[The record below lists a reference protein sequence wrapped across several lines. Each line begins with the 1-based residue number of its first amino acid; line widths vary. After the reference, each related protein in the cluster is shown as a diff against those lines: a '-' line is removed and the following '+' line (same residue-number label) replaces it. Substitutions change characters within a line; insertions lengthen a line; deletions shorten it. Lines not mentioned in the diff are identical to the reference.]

1 MGIDAL
7 HIRDYESKEIWL
19 RDELFYSAML
29 EHLRMSPIF
38 SSNLSMGQ
46 LQSILTSLQR
56 AFQNEEVRVAAVLP
70 QRIDVKNRAE
80 VINYYTHAFLSL
92 DPLLLPRISLVWGIK
107 PFANC
112 TIRDLATTSAILFYS
127 KSLIRD
133 LEEDIKMIPEIM
145 QSKPDRIVVT
155 EMFHVKAWQE
165 IRRGGGREELYIN
178 VFYVSV
184 GPTAQRMT

>member
-1 MGIDAL
+1 
-7 HIRDYESKEIWL
+7 
-19 RDELFYSAML
+19 
-29 EHLRMSPIF
+29 
-38 SSNLSMGQ
+38 
-46 LQSILTSLQR
+46 
-56 AFQNEEVRVAAVLP
+56 
-70 QRIDVKNRAE
+70 
-80 VINYYTHAFLSL
+80 
-92 DPLLLPRISLVWGIK
+92 LL
-107 PFANC
+107 NC

-127 KSLIRD
+127 KDLNRD